1 MNKSIYEFS
10 HSDEVFS
17 VSMKKQL
24 DHLMPNSHF
33 HSSYEAYYLLSGE
46 RLLFL
51 KDRTI
56 VIKAGD
62 LIIIHPNVL
71 HRTADAVHPEHEKI
85 IINFKEELF
94 SSTLNNNFI
103 NALHPQFHN
112 DYLVIHFS
120 LKQKMM
126 IEDLLHQIVQE
137 AQEKNSTFQTYVQS
151 LIIQLLI
158 ISSRHLEEHEI
169 EPLEFINPMHER
181 ISEIVRYINTNY
193 KKDLS
198 LQYLSDKF
206 YISPYYLSRA
216 FKEVTGFTFV
226 EYLNSV
232 RVKEA
237 KKLLAETNIKVNMI
251 ATKVGYG
258 SITNFGRVFKQ
269 LTGHA
274 PLYYRKRK

>member
-1 MNKSIYEFS
+1 MNKSIYEFN
-10 HSDEVFS
+10 HSDDVFS
-17 VSMKKQL
+17 VSIKKQL
-24 DHLMPNSHF
+24 DHSMPNSHF

-46 RLLFL
+46 RLFFL
-51 KDRTI
+51 KDRTV

-62 LIIIHPNVL
+62 LIIIQPNVL
-71 HRTADAVHPEHEKI
+71 HRTADANYPEHEKI
-85 IINFKEELF
+85 IMNFKEELF
-94 SSTLNNNFI
+94 TSTLNRDFI
-103 NALHPQFHN
+103 NSLHPLFKN
-112 DYLVIHFS
+112 DYIVIHFS
-120 LKQKMM
+120 LKHRIL
-126 IEDLLHQIVQE
+126 IEELLHQIVQE
-137 AQEKNSTFQTYVQS
+137 SQDKKSTYQTYVQS

-158 ISSRHLEEHEI
+158 QSSRHLEEYEI
-169 EPLEFINPMHER
+169 EPLEYLNPMHER
-181 ISEIVRYINTNY
+181 ISEVVRYINTHY

-206 YISPYYLSRA
+206 YVSPYYLSRA
-216 FKEVTGFTFV
+216 FKEVTGFAFV

-237 KKLLAETNIKVNMI
+237 IKLLAESNLKVNLI
-251 ATKVGYG
+251 ATKVGFG